1 MQHRQ
6 ELLVRSSCRS
16 HWRGSLSITTL
27 HACAKSY
34 IQHSALLGHP
44 QYQSGCCYLQYHSQY
59 TFLSLCQFF
68 SRENR
73 QNMKIL
79 EVRHFHNYDTVYRNG
94 HKWLLGTQ
102 SINTES
108 LFKNIP
114 NDNNMFLTN
123 HTANF
128 DMLFHVMGFTCL
140 MVSEMQFIL

>member
-1 MQHRQ
+1 
-6 ELLVRSSCRS
+6 
-16 HWRGSLSITTL
+16 
-27 HACAKSY
+27 
-34 IQHSALLGHP
+34 
-44 QYQSGCCYLQYHSQY
+44 
-59 TFLSLCQFF
+59 
-68 SRENR
+68 
-73 QNMKIL
+73 MKIL

-94 HKWLLGTQ
+94 HKWLLGMQ
-102 SINTES
+102 NINTES